1 MGDDEKTPDPPLTG
15 ITPADIYEAKAER
28 RRRLAN
34 LSIDE
39 RVDLIEKLRD
49 MGRDLIE
56 ARNTL
61 EKSGD

>member
-1 MGDDEKTPDPPLTG
+1 MGNDEKPTEAPLTG
-15 ITPADIYEAKAER
+15 ITPADIYEAKAAR

-34 LSIDE
+34 LSINE

-49 MGRDLIE
+49 MGRELIE
-56 ARNTL
+56 ARKTL